1 MFLAESRH
9 GGFAAAKPKTAR
21 ASRDTMRLVKPGVEH
36 GFVATQGT
44 GLDGVF
50 LCFIVHRPRIALR
63 RSCLHRD
70 RGGQRVSRYDAWVP
84 MSRREFI
91 RGLAALAGLAA
102 VSPLRLLAQ
111 TPNPPKPLDVVIIG
125 AGLAGLVSAYE
136 LEKRGHRVTILEAD
150 ARHVG
155 GRVRTLRFDGG
166 SYGEAGAMR
175 IPTRHEL
182 TRTYIREFGLP
193 LRKFVYSNP
202 QAYLYVRGERRRA
215 SEAKELMRRF
225 RLRDDEKAKNPD
237 DFWTESIV
245 KTLTGLGDAERK
257 DLLADA
263 PATAKF
269 RAIDQQSLRQLCQA
283 AGLSDEAI
291 EFVMVTSG
299 SESLLPFAATEA
311 LREELTEVWSQGFDE
326 IAGGTDRLASAFAT
340 RLRAK
345 PKLGCP
351 VHRITQD
358 VSRAKAAAFYREGGV
373 ERRAEGDFVLCTIP
387 YSVLARVEAQ
397 PEFSPAKSRAIRELS
412 YDSSTKVLAVASK
425 RFWETD
431 DGIFGGGTFTD
442 LPTISTYY
450 PSDNAEAKDPK
461 VSRGAGVM
469 LASYSWGQP
478 ARRLA
483 SMPHRDRAAEVLR
496 HLARIHPQLSTPG
509 IVRHTASWSWD
520 NHPWSSGAFTLFL
533 PGQHSE
539 LQAAIVAPEG
549 RVHFAGEHAS
559 LTHSWMQGALESG
572 LRATREMLESARRA

>member
-1 MFLAESRH
+1 MRSD
-9 GGFAAAKPKTAR
+9 
-21 ASRDTMRLVKPGVEH
+21 ASMRV
-36 GFVATQGT
+36 
-44 GLDGVF
+44 
-50 LCFIVHRPRIALR
+50 
-63 RSCLHRD
+63 
-70 RGGQRVSRYDAWVP
+70 
-84 MSRREFI
+84 SRREFI
-91 RGLAALAGLAA
+91 RALTALAGLAA
-102 VSPLRLLAQ
+102 ASPLRLLAQ
-111 TPNPPKPLDVVIIG
+111 TPNPAKPLDVVIIG

-155 GRVRTLRFDGG
+155 GRARTLRFDGG
-166 SYGEAGAMR
+166 LYGEAGAMR
-175 IPTRHEL
+175 IPTRHEI
-182 TRTYIREFGLP
+182 TRAYVREFGLP
-193 LRKFVYSNP
+193 LRKFVFSNP

-215 SEAKELMRRF
+215 SDAKELMRLF
-225 RLRDDEKAKNPD
+225 RLRDDEKAKVPD
-237 DFWTESIV
+237 DFWSDSIV
-245 KTLTGLGDAERK
+245 KTLKGLSDGEQK

-269 RAIDQQSLRQLCQA
+269 RAVDQQSLQQLCQA

-299 SESLLPFAATEA
+299 SESLLPFAVTEA

-326 IAGGTDRLASAFAT
+326 IVGGTDRLASAFAA

-345 PKLGCP
+345 PKLGCA

-358 VSRAKAAAFYREGGV
+358 APRGKAAAVYREAGA

-387 YSVLARVEAQ
+387 YSVLSRVEVQ
-397 PEFSPAKSRAIRELS
+397 PEFSAAKWRAIRELN
-412 YDSSTKVLAVASK
+412 YDSSTKVLAVAAK

-431 DGIFGGGTFTD
+431 DGIYGGGTFTD
-442 LPTISTYY
+442 LPTVSTYY
-450 PSDNAEAKDPK
+450 PSDNADAKDAK
-461 VSRGAGVM
+461 ISRGPGVM

-483 SMPHRDRAAEVLR
+483 SMPHRERAAEVLR
-496 HLARIHPQLSTPG
+496 HLARIHPQLKTPG

-520 NHPWSSGAFTLFL
+520 NHPWASGAFTLFL

-539 LQAAIVAPEG
+539 LQAAVVAAEG
-549 RVHFAGEHAS
+549 RVYFAGEHAS

-572 LRATREMLESARRA
+572 LRATREMLESAQRA